1 MSEHLALRSSVG
13 SHSSALPPS
22 YHHHRRLP
30 PPQQQHPDPLN
41 SVWIRR
47 LHLLP
52 HQPPPPP
59 PPPPLPQPQHHHDAV
74 STDESRTPP
83 PPPPPMG
90 APGFGPFRWSPR
102 PLRGA
107 PLAAWDAASP
117 VRSGGGGGGGTGP
130 PMLSPFFR
138 LPAPSPSPPVTDFG
152 EFSPTMP
159 LFEVGSS
166 SGSGGF
172 PGPSSRMIPGGSS
185 SPFAMGVAA
194 AAYPSHAV
202 DMVPIRT
209 LQDIHDRQQSVIPRN
224 FAMRSP
230 SSGSQ
235 HDGFSYWNMG
245 RFRRNTTT
253 SLVSPTGVT
262 PSSFGKKRNAD
273 SSNFLPLK
281 FRKMSGA
288 T

>member
-13 SHSSALPPS
+13 SRSSAPPPS
-22 YHHHRRLP
+22 YHRRLP
-30 PPQQQHPDPLN
+30 PQHPDPLN

-52 HQPPPPP
+52 PNQPPPPP
-59 PPPPLPQPQHHHDAV
+59 PTPPPLPPLPQAQHHHDAV

-83 PPPPPMG
+83 PPAPMG
-90 APGFGPFRWSPR
+90 APGFGPFRWRPR

-107 PLAAWDAASP
+107 PLGAWDAASS
-117 VRSGGGGGGGTGP
+117 VRSGGGTGP

-138 LPAPSPSPPVTDFG
+138 LPAPPPSPPVTDFG

-166 SGSGGF
+166 RGSGGI
-172 PGPSSRMIPGGSS
+172 PGLSSRMIPGGSS

-224 FAMRSP
+224 FAVRSP

-245 RFRRNTTT
+245 RFWRNTTT
-253 SLVSPTGVT
+253 SSISPTGVT

>member
-13 SHSSALPPS
+13 SCSSALPPS

-30 PPQQQHPDPLN
+30 PPQHPDPLN

-52 HQPPPPP
+52 NQPPPPP
-59 PPPPLPQPQHHHDAV
+59 PPPPPPLPQHHHDAV

-90 APGFGPFRWSPR
+90 APGFGPFRWSSR

-117 VRSGGGGGGGTGP
+117 VRSGGGGTGP

-185 SPFAMGVAA
+185 SPFAMG
-194 AAYPSHAV
+194 
-202 DMVPIRT
+202 
-209 LQDIHDRQQSVIPRN
+209 DIHDRQQSVIPRN